1 MAKILIVDDEAG
13 MSLIMKDFLKDA
25 GYETVMASD
34 GKEAISIY
42 PQLNPDLILLDLGLP
57 DMNGRDVLKDVKA
70 KMPQIKIMIISA
82 YADQK
87 TKDELLNLGADFF
100 LAKPF
105 MPEELQEAV
114 KEALK

>member
-1 MAKILIVDDEAG
+1 MAKILLVDDEAG
-13 MSLIMKDFLKDA
+13 MCLVMKDFLKEA
-25 GYETVMASD
+25 GYEMTVASN
-34 GKEAISIY
+34 GKEAISLY
-42 PQLNPDLILLDLGLP
+42 PQINPDLILLDLGLP

-70 KMPQIKIMIISA
+70 KMPQIKVMIISA
-82 YADQK
+82 YADQR
-87 TKDELLNLGADFF
+87 TKDDLFSLGADFF